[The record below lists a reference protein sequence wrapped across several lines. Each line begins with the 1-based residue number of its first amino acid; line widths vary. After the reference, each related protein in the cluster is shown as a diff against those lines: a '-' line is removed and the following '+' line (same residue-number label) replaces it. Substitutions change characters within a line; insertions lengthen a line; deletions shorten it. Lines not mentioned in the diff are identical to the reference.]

1 MNISI
6 VGTGYVGL
14 VTGTCLADMGHNVHC
29 IDINKDKIENLN
41 NGIIPIYEPGL
52 EELITKNVQA
62 QKLFFTTNYEVL
74 EYADAVFSAVGT
86 PPDEDGSAD
95 LQYVLAVAKE
105 FAKNIK
111 KHSLIITKS
120 TVPVGTAEKV
130 RKVIIDTLKER
141 GEEIEFDVVSNP
153 EFLKEGTALEDFMNP
168 DRIVIGCDSD
178 YAKMI
183 MQSIYKKFPDE
194 KLVFTTIPSAEMIK
208 YAANSMLAVR
218 ISFINDIA
226 NLCDKVGANIEDVAK
241 GIGLDSRIGPKF
253 LQAGCGYGGSCF
265 PKDVK
270 ALIKT
275 GEKNDVV
282 MNVIKAA
289 EKTNEI
295 QKHILYKK
303 LYNAVAK
310 VDYPIKTI
318 AILGTA
324 FKANTDDMREA
335 TSIVFVNDLL
345 NDDKKLG
352 PFDKIKIYDPVALN
366 EAKRHIGESNE
377 KIEYCEELDKAIID
391 SDAIVI
397 ITDWKQIK
405 DMSLDVVKRLMNGN
419 IIVDGRNVFDRNK
432 VESLDFIY
440 EAIGK

>member
-86 PPDEDGSAD
+86 PSDEDGSAD

-130 RKVIIDTLKER
+130 RKVVIDTLKER

-270 ALIKT
+270 ALVKT
-275 GEKNDVV
+275 GEKNNVD

-318 AILGTA
+318 TILGTA

-352 PFDKIKIYDPVALN
+352 PFDKIKIYDPIALN
-366 EAKRHIGESNE
+366 EAKRRIGESNE

-397 ITDWKQIK
+397 VTDWKQIK
-405 DMSLDVVKRLMNGN
+405 EMSLDVVKRLMNGN

>member
-120 TVPVGTAEKV
+120 TVPVGTAEKI
-130 RKVIIDTLKER
+130 RKVVIDTLKER

-194 KLVFTTIPSAEMIK
+194 KLLFTTIPSAEMIR

-275 GEKNDVV
+275 GDKNDVD

-352 PFDKIKIYDPVALN
+352 PFDKIKIYDPIALN
-366 EAKRHIGESNE
+366 EAKRRIGESNE

-397 ITDWKQIK
+397 VTDWKQIK
-405 DMSLDVVKRLMNGN
+405 EMSLDVVKRLMKGN
-419 IIVDGRNVFDRNK
+419 IIVDGRNVLDRNK

>member
-397 ITDWKQIK
+397 VTDWKQIK
-405 DMSLDVVKRLMNGN
+405 YMSLDVVKRLMNGN

>member
-86 PPDEDGSAD
+86 PSDEDGSAD

-130 RKVIIDTLKER
+130 RKVVIDTLKER

-275 GEKNDVV
+275 GEKNNVD

-318 AILGTA
+318 TILGTA

-366 EAKRHIGESNE
+366 EAKRRIGESNE

-397 ITDWKQIK
+397 VTDWKQIK
-405 DMSLDVVKRLMNGN
+405 YMSLDVVKRLMNGN

>member
-29 IDINKDKIENLN
+29 IDINKDKIDNLN

-130 RKVIIDTLKER
+130 RKVVIDTLKER

-275 GEKNDVV
+275 GEKNDVD

-318 AILGTA
+318 TILGTA

-352 PFDKIKIYDPVALN
+352 PFDKIKIYDPIALN
-366 EAKRHIGESNE
+366 EAKRRIGESNE

-397 ITDWKQIK
+397 VTDWKQIK
-405 DMSLDVVKRLMNGN
+405 EMSLDVVKRLMKGN

>member
-29 IDINKDKIENLN
+29 IDINKDKIDNLN

-62 QKLFFTTNYEVL
+62 QKLFFTTNYKVL

-86 PPDEDGSAD
+86 PSDEDGSAD

-130 RKVIIDTLKER
+130 RKVVIDTLKER

-270 ALIKT
+270 ALVKT
-275 GEKNDVV
+275 GEKNNVD

-318 AILGTA
+318 TILGTA

-352 PFDKIKIYDPVALN
+352 PFDKIKIYDPIALN
-366 EAKRHIGESNE
+366 EAKRRIGEYNE

-397 ITDWKQIK
+397 VTDWKQIK
-405 DMSLDVVKRLMNGN
+405 EMSLDVVKRLMNGN

>member
-130 RKVIIDTLKER
+130 RKVVIDTLKER

-270 ALIKT
+270 ALVKT
-275 GEKNDVV
+275 GEKNNVD

-318 AILGTA
+318 TVLGTA

-352 PFDKIKIYDPVALN
+352 PFDKIKIYDPIALN
-366 EAKRHIGESNE
+366 EAKRRIGEYNE

-397 ITDWKQIK
+397 VTDWKQIK
-405 DMSLDVVKRLMNGN
+405 EMSLDVVKRLMNGN

>member
-29 IDINKDKIENLN
+29 IDINKDKIDNLN

-130 RKVIIDTLKER
+130 RKVVIDTLKER

-275 GEKNDVV
+275 GEKNNVD

-318 AILGTA
+318 TILGTA

-335 TSIVFVNDLL
+335 TSIIFVNDLL

-352 PFDKIKIYDPVALN
+352 PFDKIKIYDPIALN
-366 EAKRHIGESNE
+366 EAKRRIGEYNE
-377 KIEYCEELDKAIID
+377 KIEYYEELDKAIID

-397 ITDWKQIK
+397 VTDWKQIK
-405 DMSLDVVKRLMNGN
+405 EMSLDVVKRLMNGN

>member
-29 IDINKDKIENLN
+29 IDINKDKIDNLN

-130 RKVIIDTLKER
+130 RKVVIDTLKER

-270 ALIKT
+270 ALVKT
-275 GEKNDVV
+275 GEKNNVD

-318 AILGTA
+318 TILGTA

-352 PFDKIKIYDPVALN
+352 PFDKIKIYDPIALN
-366 EAKRHIGESNE
+366 EAKRRIGEYNE

-397 ITDWKQIK
+397 VTDWKQIK
-405 DMSLDVVKRLMNGN
+405 EMSLDVVKRLMNGN

>member
-1 MNISI
+1 MNISV

-130 RKVIIDTLKER
+130 RKVVIDTLKER

-275 GEKNDVV
+275 GEKNNVD

-318 AILGTA
+318 TILGTA

-366 EAKRHIGESNE
+366 EAKRRIGESNE

-397 ITDWKQIK
+397 VTDWKQIK
-405 DMSLDVVKRLMNGN
+405 EMSLDVVKRLMNGN

>member
-130 RKVIIDTLKER
+130 RKVVIDTLKER

-275 GEKNDVV
+275 GDKNDVD

-352 PFDKIKIYDPVALN
+352 PFDKIKIYDPIALN
-366 EAKRHIGESNE
+366 EAKRRIGESNE

-397 ITDWKQIK
+397 VTDWKQIK
-405 DMSLDVVKRLMNGN
+405 EMSLDVVKRLMKGN

>member
-130 RKVIIDTLKER
+130 RKVVIDTLKER

-183 MQSIYKKFPDE
+183 MQSIYKKFPDD

-270 ALIKT
+270 ALVKT
-275 GEKNDVV
+275 GEKNNVD

-318 AILGTA
+318 TILGTA

-366 EAKRHIGESNE
+366 EAKRRIGESNE
-377 KIEYCEELDKAIID
+377 KIEYCDELDKAIID

-397 ITDWKQIK
+397 VTDWKQVK

-419 IIVDGRNVFDRNK
+419 IIIDGRNVFDRNK
-432 VESLDFIY
+432 VESSEFIY

>member
-1 MNISI
+1 M
-6 VGTGYVGL
+6 
-14 VTGTCLADMGHNVHC
+14 
-29 IDINKDKIENLN
+29 
-41 NGIIPIYEPGL
+41 
-52 EELITKNVQA
+52 
-62 QKLFFTTNYEVL
+62 
-74 EYADAVFSAVGT
+74 
-86 PPDEDGSAD
+86 
-95 LQYVLAVAKE
+95 
-105 FAKNIK
+105 
-111 KHSLIITKS
+111 
-120 TVPVGTAEKV
+120 
-130 RKVIIDTLKER
+130 
-141 GEEIEFDVVSNP
+141 
-153 EFLKEGTALEDFMNP
+153 
-168 DRIVIGCDSD
+168 
-178 YAKMI
+178 
-183 MQSIYKKFPDE
+183 
-194 KLVFTTIPSAEMIK
+194 
-208 YAANSMLAVR
+208 
-218 ISFINDIA
+218 
-226 NLCDKVGANIEDVAK
+226 
-241 GIGLDSRIGPKF
+241 DSRIGPKF

-275 GEKNDVV
+275 GEKNNVD

-318 AILGTA
+318 TILGTA

-352 PFDKIKIYDPVALN
+352 PFDKIKIYDPIALN
-366 EAKRHIGESNE
+366 EAKRRIGESNE

-397 ITDWKQIK
+397 VTDWKQIK
-405 DMSLDVVKRLMNGN
+405 EMSLDVVKRLMNGN

>member
-86 PPDEDGSAD
+86 PPDEDGSVD

-130 RKVIIDTLKER
+130 RKVVIDTLKER

-241 GIGLDSRIGPKF
+241 GIGLDSRIGHKF

-275 GEKNDVV
+275 GEKNDVD

-318 AILGTA
+318 TILGTA

-366 EAKRHIGESNE
+366 EAKRRIGESNE

-397 ITDWKQIK
+397 VTDWKQIK
-405 DMSLDVVKRLMNGN
+405 YMSLDVVKRLMNGN

>member
-275 GEKNDVV
+275 GEKNDVD

-366 EAKRHIGESNE
+366 EAKRRIGESNE

-397 ITDWKQIK
+397 VTDWKQIK
-405 DMSLDVVKRLMNGN
+405 EMSLDVVKRLMKGN

>member
-275 GEKNDVV
+275 GEKNDVD

-366 EAKRHIGESNE
+366 EAKRRIGESNE

>member
-130 RKVIIDTLKER
+130 RKVVIDTLKER

-275 GEKNDVV
+275 GEKNDVD

-318 AILGTA
+318 TILGTA

-352 PFDKIKIYDPVALN
+352 PFDKIKIYDPIALN
-366 EAKRHIGESNE
+366 EAKRRIGESNE

-397 ITDWKQIK
+397 VTDWKQIK
-405 DMSLDVVKRLMNGN
+405 EMSLDVVKRLMNGN

-432 VESLDFIY
+432 VESLNFIY

>member
-275 GEKNDVV
+275 GDKNDVD

-352 PFDKIKIYDPVALN
+352 PFYKIKIYDPIALN
-366 EAKRHIGESNE
+366 EAKRRIGESNE

-397 ITDWKQIK
+397 VTDWKQIK
-405 DMSLDVVKRLMNGN
+405 EMSLDVVKRLMKGN

>member
-120 TVPVGTAEKV
+120 TVPVGTAEKI
-130 RKVIIDTLKER
+130 RKVVIDTLKER

-275 GEKNDVV
+275 GEKNDVD

-318 AILGTA
+318 TILGTA

-352 PFDKIKIYDPVALN
+352 PFDKIKIYDPIALN
-366 EAKRHIGESNE
+366 EAKRRIGESNE

-397 ITDWKQIK
+397 VTDWKQIK
-405 DMSLDVVKRLMNGN
+405 EMSLDVVKRLMKGN

>member
-86 PPDEDGSAD
+86 PSDEDGSAD

-130 RKVIIDTLKER
+130 RKVVIDTLKER

-270 ALIKT
+270 ALVKT
-275 GEKNDVV
+275 GEKNNID

-318 AILGTA
+318 TILGTA

-352 PFDKIKIYDPVALN
+352 PFDKIKIYDPIALN
-366 EAKRHIGESNE
+366 EAKRRIGESNE

-397 ITDWKQIK
+397 VTDWKQIK
-405 DMSLDVVKRLMNGN
+405 EMSLDVVKRLMNGN

>member
-130 RKVIIDTLKER
+130 RKVVIDTLKER

-270 ALIKT
+270 ALVKT
-275 GEKNDVV
+275 GEKNNVD

-318 AILGTA
+318 TILGTA

-366 EAKRHIGESNE
+366 EAKRRIGESNE
-377 KIEYCEELDKAIID
+377 KIEYCDELDKAIID

-397 ITDWKQIK
+397 VTDWKQIK

>member
-1 MNISI
+1 MNIAI

-29 IDINKDKIENLN
+29 IDINKEKIENLN

-52 EELITKNVQA
+52 EELIIKNVQA
-62 QKLFFTTNYEVL
+62 EKLFFTTDYKVL

-130 RKVIIDTLKER
+130 RKVVIDTLKER

-218 ISFINDIA
+218 ISFMNDIA
-226 NLCDKVGANIEDVAK
+226 NLCDKVGANVEDVAK

-275 GEKNDVV
+275 GEQNDIT

-289 EKTNEI
+289 ETTNEI

-303 LYNAVAK
+303 LYNAVAR

-324 FKANTDDMREA
+324 FKADTDDMREA

-352 PFDKIKIYDPVALN
+352 PFDKIKIYDPIALN
-366 EAKRHIGESNE
+366 EAKRRIGESNE
-377 KIEYCEELDKAIID
+377 KIEYCDELDKAIID

-397 ITDWKQIK
+397 VTDWKQIK
-405 DMSLDVVKRLMNGN
+405 EMSLDVVKRLMNGN

-432 VESLDFIY
+432 VESLEFIY

>member
-130 RKVIIDTLKER
+130 RKVVIDTLKER

-241 GIGLDSRIGPKF
+241 GIGLDSRIGHKF

-275 GEKNDVV
+275 GDKNDVD

-289 EKTNEI
+289 EKTNES

-352 PFDKIKIYDPVALN
+352 PFDKIKIYDPIALN
-366 EAKRHIGESNE
+366 EAKRRIGESNE

-397 ITDWKQIK
+397 VTDWKQIK
-405 DMSLDVVKRLMNGN
+405 EMSLDVVKRLMKGN

>member
-275 GEKNDVV
+275 GDKNDVY

-366 EAKRHIGESNE
+366 EAKRRIGESNE

>member
-130 RKVIIDTLKER
+130 RKVVIDTLKER

-270 ALIKT
+270 ALVKT
-275 GEKNDVV
+275 GEKNNVD

-310 VDYPIKTI
+310 VDYPIKNI

-352 PFDKIKIYDPVALN
+352 PFDKIKIYDPIALN
-366 EAKRHIGESNE
+366 EAKRRIGESNE

-397 ITDWKQIK
+397 VTDWKQIK

-419 IIVDGRNVFDRNK
+419 IIVDGRNVFNRNK

>member
-130 RKVIIDTLKER
+130 RKVVIDTLKER

-275 GEKNDVV
+275 GEKNNVD

-352 PFDKIKIYDPVALN
+352 PFDKIKIYDPIALN
-366 EAKRHIGESNE
+366 EAKRRIGEYNE

-397 ITDWKQIK
+397 VTDWKQIK

>member
-130 RKVIIDTLKER
+130 RKVVIDTLKER

-270 ALIKT
+270 ALVKT
-275 GEKNDVV
+275 GEKNNVD

-318 AILGTA
+318 TILGTA

-352 PFDKIKIYDPVALN
+352 PFDKIKIYDPIALN
-366 EAKRHIGESNE
+366 EAKRRIGESNE

-397 ITDWKQIK
+397 VTDWKQIK
-405 DMSLDVVKRLMNGN
+405 EMSLDVVKRLMNGN

>member
-130 RKVIIDTLKER
+130 RKVVIDTLKER

-226 NLCDKVGANIEDVAK
+226 NLCDKVGASIEDVAK

-275 GEKNDVV
+275 GEKNNVD

-318 AILGTA
+318 TILGTA

-352 PFDKIKIYDPVALN
+352 PFDKIKIYDPIALN
-366 EAKRHIGESNE
+366 EAKRRIGEYNE

-397 ITDWKQIK
+397 VTDWKQIK
-405 DMSLDVVKRLMNGN
+405 EMSLDVVKRLMNGN

>member
-86 PPDEDGSAD
+86 PPDDDGSAD

-130 RKVIIDTLKER
+130 RKVVIDTLKER

-270 ALIKT
+270 ALVKT
-275 GEKNDVV
+275 GEKNNVD

-318 AILGTA
+318 TILGTA

-366 EAKRHIGESNE
+366 EAKRRIGESNE

-397 ITDWKQIK
+397 VTDWKQIK

-432 VESLDFIY
+432 VESLEFIY

>member
-86 PPDEDGSAD
+86 PSDEDGSAD

-130 RKVIIDTLKER
+130 RKVVIDTLKER

-366 EAKRHIGESNE
+366 EAKRRIGESNE

-397 ITDWKQIK
+397 VTDWKQIK
-405 DMSLDVVKRLMNGN
+405 YMSLDVVKRLMNGN